1 MSVYRSWTVGGR
13 RYVQADFLR
22 FGFRVTPYDT
32 LEDDDLDDLP
42 PERRLT
48 TGELK
53 LQRWVDLLAA
63 LLIRHRH
70 APFDELAKDVPGYD
84 LANGQKESVLRTFER
99 DKDELRRFGVP
110 IDTVKDADGNT
121 LGYRLER
128 KAFYLPY
135 LMLAGQERA
144 AQAPQ
149 KIDHE
154 GYRALETLAF
164 EPDELDAIIE
174 AAARVRA
181 LGDPILA
188 AEAEA
193 AIRKLALD
201 LPLGAVFDDAVAAP
215 AVLERSAADAMR
227 KRSIASPA
235 PASFEKLMQRFEPTI
250 VPPRRVPDATVFDR
264 LSDALARRKVV
275 TFDYHSMER
284 DERSRREVEPY
295 GLFFVSAH
303 WYLAGRDVGQ
313 HALRNF
319 RLSRVSR
326 VDVNAKKSQTPDY
339 DLPLDFSL
347 REHAKSRE
355 QWEIRDWDAT
365 PAIVEFV
372 ANPGAT
378 RAALELGRPVEGNTN
393 RREFQVRRL
402 DAFAR
407 WVLSFGGD
415 ARPIAPPELRDA
427 CERVAAETL
436 ARYARTAGPNDK
448 GAAS

>member
-1 MSVYRSWTVGGR
+1 M
-13 RYVQADFLR
+13 
-22 FGFRVTPYDT
+22 TPFDS

-48 TGELK
+48 TSEQK

-70 APFDELAKDVPGYD
+70 APFDELAKDVPAYD

-110 IDTVKDADGNT
+110 IDTVKDADGTT

-144 AQAPQ
+144 ALAPT

-188 AEAEA
+188 GEAEA

-201 LPLGAVFDDAVAAP
+201 LPLGAVFDEAVAG
-215 AVLERSAADAMR
+215 AV
-227 KRSIASPA
+227 
-235 PASFEKLMQRFEPTI
+235 I
-250 VPPRRVPDATVFDR
+250 VPPRRVPDVTVFDR
-264 LSDALARRKVV
+264 LSDALPRRKVV
-275 TFDYHSMER
+275 TFDYYSMER
-284 DERSRREVEPY
+284 GERSRRVVEPY

-313 HALRNF
+313 DALRNF
-319 RLSRVSR
+319 RLSRVSG
-326 VDVNAKKSQTPDY
+326 VEVNTKKSQTPDY
-339 DLPLDFSL
+339 DVPVDFAL
-347 REHAKSRE
+347 REHAKARE
-355 QWEIRDWDAT
+355 PWEIGDGDAT
-365 PAIVEFV
+365 PAIVEFT
-372 ANPGAT
+372 ATTGAT
-378 RAALELGRPVEGNTN
+378 RAALELGRPVEGDGS
-393 RREFQVRRL
+393 RRQFDVRRL

-415 ARPIAPPELRDA
+415 ARPIDPPELRDA

-436 ARYARTAGPNDK
+436 ARYARVARPNDR

>member
-1 MSVYRSWTVGGR
+1 
-13 RYVQADFLR
+13 
-22 FGFRVTPYDT
+22 VTPYDA
-32 LEDDDLDDLP
+32 LEDDGLDDLP

-48 TGELK
+48 TGDQK

-84 LANGQKESVLRTFER
+84 LAHDQRESVLRTFER

-144 AQAPQ
+144 AQAPRKVDQ
-149 KIDHE
+149 E
-154 GYRALETLAF
+154 GYRSLETLAF

-181 LGDPILA
+181 LGDPILTG
-188 AEAEA
+188 EAEA

-201 LPLGAVFDDAVAAP
+201 LPLDAMLDAAVAAVAP
-215 AVLERSAADAMR
+215 ERSVRDAMR
-227 KRSIASPA
+227 ERPPESPA
-235 PASFEKLMQRFEPTI
+235 PMVFLKRMRGIDPTI
-250 VPPRRVPDATVFDR
+250 VPPRRVPDTMVFDR

-275 TFDYHSMER
+275 TFDYYSMER
-284 DERSRREVEPY
+284 GERSRREVEAY
-295 GLFFVSAH
+295 GLFFVSSH

-313 HALRNF
+313 DALRNF
-319 RLSRVSR
+319 RLSRVSH
-326 VDVNAKKSQTPDY
+326 VEVNSKKSQTPDY
-339 DLPLDFSL
+339 GLPADFSL
-347 REHAKSRE
+347 REHAKARAP
-355 QWEIRDWDAT
+355 WEIGDGDAT
-365 PAIVEFV
+365 SAIVEFV
-372 ANPGAT
+372 AATGVT
-378 RAALELGRPVEGNTN
+378 RAALEIGRPVEGSDS
-393 RREFQVRRL
+393 RRRFDVRRL

-407 WVLSFGGD
+407 WLLSFGGD
-415 ARPIAPPELRDA
+415 ARPIDPPELRA
-427 CERVAAETL
+427 EYERLASETL
-436 ARYARTAGPNDK
+436 SRYAGGRSGTGER
-448 GAAS
+448 GTIS

>member
-1 MSVYRSWTVGGR
+1 
-13 RYVQADFLR
+13 
-22 FGFRVTPYDT
+22 VTTYDT
-32 LEDDDLDDLP
+32 LEDDDLGDLP

-48 TGELK
+48 TGEQK

-84 LANGQKESVLRTFER
+84 LANGQRESVLRTFER

-144 AQAPQ
+144 ARAPT

-154 GYRALETLAF
+154 GYRSLETLAF

-188 AEAEA
+188 GEAEA

-201 LPLGAVFDDAVAAP
+201 LPLGAVLDEAVTAAP
-215 AVLERSAADAMR
+215 AAFARRMMR
-227 KRSIASPA
+227 I
-235 PASFEKLMQRFEPTI
+235 EPTI
-250 VPPRRVPDATVFDR
+250 VPPRRVPDTTVFDR

-275 TFDYHSMER
+275 TFDYFGMER
-284 DERSRREVEPY
+284 AERSRRVVEPY

-313 HALRNF
+313 DALRNF

-326 VDVNAKKSQTPDY
+326 VEVNTKKSQTHDY
-339 DLPLDFSL
+339 ELPVDFSL
-347 REHAKSRE
+347 REHAKARE
-355 QWEIRDWDAT
+355 PWEIGDGDAT
-365 PAIVEFV
+365 PAIVEFI
-372 ANPGAT
+372 ATTGAT
-378 RAALELGRPVEGNTN
+378 RAALELGRPVEGNSS
-393 RREFQVRRL
+393 RRQFDVRRL

-427 CERVAAETL
+427 CERVATETL
-436 ARYARTAGPNDK
+436 SRYAGVARPNDR
-448 GAAS
+448 GVAR

>member
-1 MSVYRSWTVGGR
+1 
-13 RYVQADFLR
+13 
-22 FGFRVTPYDT
+22 VTSFDL
-32 LEDDDLDDLP
+32 LEDDDLGDLP

-48 TGELK
+48 TGEQK

-84 LANGQKESVLRTFER
+84 LAHGQRESVLRTFER

-144 AQAPQ
+144 ARAPRKVEQ
-149 KIDHE
+149 E
-154 GYRALETLAF
+154 GYRSLETLAF

-174 AAARVRA
+174 AATRVRA

-188 AEAEA
+188 GEAEA

-201 LPLGAVFDDAVAAP
+201 LPLGAVLDDAVAGA
-215 AVLERSAADAMR
+215 AVLERSVRDAMR
-227 KRSIASPA
+227 ERPLASPA
-235 PASFEKLMQRFEPTI
+235 PAALAKRMQRIEPTI
-250 VPPRRVPDATVFDR
+250 VPPRRLPDTTVFDR
-264 LSDALARRKVV
+264 LSDALARRKAV
-275 TFDYHSMER
+275 TFDYYSMER
-284 DERSRREVEPY
+284 GERSRRVVEPY

-313 HALRNF
+313 DALRNF
-319 RLSRVSR
+319 RLSRVSH
-326 VDVNAKKSQTPDY
+326 VEVNSKKSQTPDY
-339 DLPLDFSL
+339 DLPPDFSL
-347 REHAKSRE
+347 REHAKARE
-355 QWEIRDWDAT
+355 PWEIGDGDAT

-372 ANPGAT
+372 ATTGAT
-378 RAALELGRPVEGNTN
+378 RAALELGRPVEGSDN
-393 RREFQVRRL
+393 RRRFDVRRL

-407 WVLSFGGD
+407 WLLSFGGD
-415 ARPIAPPELRDA
+415 ARPIDPPELRA
-427 CERVAAETL
+427 EYERVASETL
-436 ARYARTAGPNDK
+436 ARYTGGRSSTGDQ
-448 GAAS
+448 GSSS